1 MDKYFCP
8 LRTFIEIMSEKIFYI
23 SQDGLDK
30 LKAELHELK
39 TVKVRETSSRIE
51 QAKALGDLKENAEYH
66 SAKDEMGFI
75 QGRIREIEEMLK
87 NVSVIQDVAGSSTV
101 RIGSK
106 VEVEAK
112 DVVKNYKIVGSE
124 EANPASGL
132 ISNESPMGR
141 AFLGHAPGDKVEV
154 ETPGGIVIYTILNI
168 S

>member
-1 MDKYFCP
+1 
-8 LRTFIEIMSEKIFYI
+8 MSEKILYI

-75 QGRIREIEEMLK
+75 QGRMREIEEMLK
-87 NVSVIQDVAGSSTV
+87 NVSVIEDVAGSSTV
-101 RIGSK
+101 RIGSS
-106 VEVEAK
+106 VEVEARGL
-112 DVVKNYKIVGSE
+112 VKNYKIVGSE
-124 EANPASGL
+124 EAEPAAGL

-141 AFLGHAPGDKVEV
+141 AFLGHAKGDSVEV
-154 ETPGGIVIYTILNI
+154 ETPSGLVVYTILKI
-168 S
+168 A

>member
-1 MDKYFCP
+1 
-8 LRTFIEIMSEKIFYI
+8 MSEKIFYI